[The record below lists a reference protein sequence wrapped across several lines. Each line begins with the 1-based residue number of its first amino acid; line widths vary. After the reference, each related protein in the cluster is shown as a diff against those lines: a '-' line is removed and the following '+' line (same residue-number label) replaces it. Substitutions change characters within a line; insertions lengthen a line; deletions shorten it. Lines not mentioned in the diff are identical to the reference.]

1 MSGKN
6 AKQYFFCKNK
16 SIHLM
21 KGRLLEQEN
30 SIRKGIRTFIKNSRF
45 LLIIQYRIFKKKIEI
60 RNKYYF
66 HIRGK

>member
-30 SIRKGIRTFIKNSRF
+30 SIRKRYPHIYNKFKIFIDNSVQN
-45 LLIIQYRIFKKKIEI
+45 I
-60 RNKYYF
+60 
-66 HIRGK
+66 